1 MHLDDVPASR
11 RRGAALEDALLS
23 ATWQELVEHGY
34 GALTFDSVA
43 QRAATSRPVI
53 ARRWATKPEL
63 VLAAVGHEMLRQEI
77 AVPDTGNLRDDTV
90 ALLREANEKRIAVSA
105 LITSYLG
112 DYFLET
118 GSSPAELRA
127 SIIGKRQSSVD
138 AIVDRALARGE
149 VRADRLTP
157 RTRTLAFDL
166 FRHEA
171 LMRLGRVPDDVID
184 EIVDDIY
191 LPLLGVAGGS
201 GVQQQSTPA

>member
-1 MHLDDVPASR
+1 MHLEEGPASR
-11 RRGAALEDALLS
+11 RRGAALEEALLA

-63 VLAAVGHEMLRQEI
+63 VRAAVGHEMLRQVI
-77 AVPDTGNLRDDTV
+77 TVPDTGNLRDDTV
-90 ALLREANEKRIAVSA
+90 TLLREANDKRIAVSA

-118 GSSPAELRA
+118 GSTPAELRA
-127 SIIGKRQSSVD
+127 SIIGDRPSSVD
-138 AIVDRALARGE
+138 TIVDRALARGE

-171 LMRLGRVPDDVID
+171 LMRLGRVPDEVID

-191 LPLLGVAGGS
+191 LPLLGA
-201 GVQQQSTPA
+201 TAPPAQLS

>member
-63 VLAAVGHEMLRQEI
+63 VLAAVGHEMLRQVI

-90 ALLREANEKRIAVSA
+90 EANEKRIAMSA

-118 GSSPAELRA
+118 GSTPAELRA
-127 SIIGKRQSSVD
+127 SIVGERPSSVD
-138 AIVDRALARGE
+138 TIVDRALARGE

-171 LMRLGRVPDDVID
+171 LMRLGRVPDEVID

-191 LPLLGVAGGS
+191 LPLLGAG
-201 GVQQQSTPA
+201 

>member
-1 MHLDDVPASR
+1 MHLDTVAPASR

-23 ATWQELVEHGY
+23 SAWQELVKRGY

-43 QRAATSRPVI
+43 HSAGTSRPVI
-53 ARRWATKPEL
+53 TRRWATKPEL
-63 VLAAVGHEMLRQEI
+63 VRAAVAHELLRHVIE
-77 AVPDTGNLRDDTV
+77 VPDTGSLRDDTV
-90 ALLREANEKRIAVSA
+90 ALLREANEKRIAITA

-118 GSSPAELRA
+118 GSTPADLRA
-127 SIIGKRQSSVD
+127 SIVGERQSSVD
-138 AIVDRALARGE
+138 TIVDRAVARGE

-191 LPLLGVAGGS
+191 VPVLCG
-201 GVQQQSTPA
+201 

>member
-1 MHLDDVPASR
+1 MHLDEGSTASR
-11 RRGAALEDALLS
+11 RRGAALEEALLG
-23 ATWQELVEHGY
+23 AAWQELVERGY

-43 QRAATSRPVI
+43 QRAATSRPVL

-63 VLAAVGHEMLRQEI
+63 VRAAVAHELVRHVIE
-77 AVPDTGNLRDDTV
+77 VPDTGNLRDDTV
-90 ALLREANEKRIAVSA
+90 ALLREANEKRIAVTA

-118 GSSPAELRA
+118 GSTPAELRD
-127 SIIGKRQSSVD
+127 SIIGGRPSSVD
-138 AIVDRALARGE
+138 TIVDRAIARGE

-166 FRHEA
+166 LRHEA
-171 LMRLGRVPDDVID
+171 LMRLGPVPDGVID

-191 LPLLGVAGGS
+191 LPLLGATGGPAG
-201 GVQQQSTPA
+201 